1 MNILILGGSGF
12 IGINLIY
19 RLLKENINICVY
31 DKNIDTYLAQLIS
44 KKRIKFI
51 KADFIIE
58 NDFEK
63 KLQSI
68 DCVIDLIHTTIPTEL
83 NEMTSFEVYSNLIP
97 SINFFNAAVK
107 KRIKKIIFISSG
119 GKIYGNRK
127 NYNSIKENAMT
138 EPVCPY
144 GITKL
149 AIEKFLKII
158 STNTETKFIILRPSN
173 PYGINFN
180 SKNRQLGLI
189 NVTLNKIIMGETLN
203 VWGDGTNY
211 RDYIYIGDL
220 TEAISRSI
228 TLETKKNYLINIGTG
243 YGIKIIDLV
252 RLIEKITLKKI
263 DINFLPPRTI
273 DVNFNVLDIGKAKKI
288 LKWEPKINIEQGI
301 KITWDWLK
309 KI

>member
-1 MNILILGGSGF
+1 
-12 IGINLIY
+12 
-19 RLLKENINICVY
+19 
-31 DKNIDTYLAQLIS
+31 
-44 KKRIKFI
+44 
-51 KADFIIE
+51 
-58 NDFEK
+58 
-63 KLQSI
+63 
-68 DCVIDLIHTTIPTEL
+68 
-83 NEMTSFEVYSNLIP
+83 
-97 SINFFNAAVK
+97 
-107 KRIKKIIFISSG
+107 
-119 GKIYGNRK
+119 
-127 NYNSIKENAMT
+127 
-138 EPVCPY
+138 
-144 GITKL
+144 
-149 AIEKFLKII
+149 
-158 STNTETKFIILRPSN
+158 
-173 PYGINFN
+173 
-180 SKNRQLGLI
+180 
-189 NVTLNKIIMGETLN
+189 MGETLN